1 MNNIDN
7 IMSLIDWT
15 NNPSEQSDGIKLA
28 EKEKDIAPFI
38 QPCTEY
44 YSKNVW
50 DNCAII
56 LSKRSDAELSLY
68 LSDLFAWL
76 QDMNWPGAFCIL
88 NRLQKYK
95 NVDTFNSALDICL
108 KKAKSSGEDV
118 WWNNLQMLK
127 KKHIV
132 F

>member
-56 LSKRSDAELSLY
+56 LSKRSDAELSPY

-76 QDMNWPGAFCIL
+76 QDMNWPGAFSIL

-95 NVDTFNSALDICL
+95 NVDTFKI
-108 KKAKSSGEDV
+108 
-118 WWNNLQMLK
+118 NNYRC
-127 KKHIV
+127 
-132 F
+132 